1 MEVFTMTKAKIFE
14 NGGSQ
19 AVRLPKKFQFKSD
32 EVVVQKLGDALILI
46 PYDSIWKSFEEGL
59 SDFTEDF
66 FVYGRNQEEQEKR
79 EKI

>member
-32 EVVVQKLGDALILI
+32 EVVVQKLGDALILTV
-46 PYDSIWKSFEEGL
+46 W
-59 SDFTEDF
+59 
-66 FVYGRNQEEQEKR
+66 
-79 EKI
+79 

>member
-1 MEVFTMTKAKIFE
+1 MTKAKIFE